1 MRNTALILIAGLTL
15 NGCGLEVA
23 GTAAI
28 GGVTKA
34 EEARQAQKT
43 LESVKLKINAAAE
56 ATQQQASE
64 GEKAAER

>member
-1 MRNTALILIAGLTL
+1 MRRIAFFVFSSIVLA
-15 NGCGLEVA
+15 GCGLEVA

-28 GGVTKA
+28 GGVSKA

-43 LESVKLKINAAAE
+43 LENVKLKINAATE
-56 ATQQQASE
+56 ATQQQAAE